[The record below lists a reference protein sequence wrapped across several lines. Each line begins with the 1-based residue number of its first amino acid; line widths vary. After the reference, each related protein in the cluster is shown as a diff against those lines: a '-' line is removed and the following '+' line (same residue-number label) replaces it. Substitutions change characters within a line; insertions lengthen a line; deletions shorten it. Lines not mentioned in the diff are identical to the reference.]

1 MALDRSFREANF
13 VLAILHSED
22 VKDFVLCHECVPVPS
37 QGVTAQRGREANL
50 PTESKEV
57 FTIKGTPFTRE

>member
-1 MALDRSFREANF
+1 

-22 VKDFVLCHECVPVPS
+22 VKDFVLCHECVPVTS

-50 PTESKEV
+50 PTESKDF
-57 FTIKGTPFTRE
+57 FTIKGTSFARE